1 MTREREPLPTR
12 VQDTPDLPADY
23 AVALERGLHELGID
37 LPDAARAAID
47 GHIRLL
53 AAWTTAIN
61 LTAIRDPGGMALQ
74 HVVDSLTALPWLT
87 DPPPARLLDLGSGG
101 GFPGLPLAAVL
112 PATSTTLLEPIA
124 KKARFLSVVAGA
136 TGLAGRVAVRTARAE
151 TLAPGE
157 TGEPGESGQS
167 GDSGSWS
174 AVTARAV
181 APLAELVEL
190 AFPLLAPGGRL
201 IAWKRGDLGE
211 EVTAAGRAITT
222 LGGGDLELRDV
233 PVPVLVGHRLAIV
246 TRTGT
251 VPTGYPRD
259 PAARRRRPW

>member
-1 MTREREPLPTR
+1 VTREREPLPTR
-12 VQDTPDLPADY
+12 VEDTPDLPADY
-23 AVALERGLHELGID
+23 AAALERGLEALGID
-37 LPDAARAAID
+37 LPDTARAAID

-61 LTAIRDPGGMALQ
+61 LTAIRDPASMALQ
-74 HVVDSLTALPWLT
+74 HVVDSLTALPWLA
-87 DPPPARLLDLGSGG
+87 DRPPARLLDLGSGG

-112 PATSTTLLEPIA
+112 RATSTTLLEPIA
-124 KKARFLSVVAGA
+124 KKARFLAVVAAA
-136 TGLAGRVAVRTARAE
+136 TGLDGRVDVRTARAE
-151 TLAPGE
+151 AMAGAPGA
-157 TGEPGESGQS
+157 PGAP
-167 GDSGSWS
+167 GSWS

-190 AFPLLAPGGRL
+190 AFPLLEPGGRL
-201 IAWKRGDLGE
+201 IAWKRGDLAE
-211 EVTAAGRAITT
+211 EATAAGRAITT

-233 PVPVLVGHRLAIV
+233 PVPTLVGHRLAIV

-251 VPTGYPRD
+251 VPAGYPRD